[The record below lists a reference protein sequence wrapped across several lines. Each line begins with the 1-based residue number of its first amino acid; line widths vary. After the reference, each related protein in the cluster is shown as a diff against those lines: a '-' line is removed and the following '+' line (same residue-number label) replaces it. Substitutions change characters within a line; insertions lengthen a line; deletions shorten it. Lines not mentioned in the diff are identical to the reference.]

1 MTDYILYQG
10 SGITIAQT
18 DEALTAVPYGPQ
30 THDDGDQ
37 NHGWV
42 DLRDHPE
49 RVASIPEAQKSAGL
63 AALLG
68 DLAEPGALMT
78 SGCECGLFAG
88 NAEMAH
94 AHYVG
99 GYIDVMFRDGALN
112 TPETLY
118 AALEQWLPGVPPP
131 AVGVHYGYEFI
142 IQPLRNF
149 FGQRDRFSVM
159 VKPIGCGNTPD
170 QAWAAFDAACLALE
184 MGYRATRTG

>member
-42 DLRDHPE
+42 DLRDNPE
-49 RVASIPEAQKSAGL
+49 RVTNIPEAQKSAGL
-63 AALLG
+63 AALLKT
-68 DLAEPGALMT
+68 LAEPGALMT

-94 AHYVG
+94 AYYVG
-99 GYIDVMFRDGALN
+99 GYIDVMFREGALN
-112 TPETLY
+112 SPEKLY

-131 AVGVHYGYEFI
+131 PIGVHYDFEFI
-142 IQPLRNF
+142 LQPLRHF

-159 VKPIGCGNTPD
+159 VKPIGRGNTAEE
-170 QAWAAFDAACLALE
+170 AWAAFGTACLALE
-184 MGYRATRTG
+184 TGYRATRTG